1 MKSVRKMKVS
11 SPRRKSP
18 RRHMR
23 RYDGDWKSNVKSV
36 GSNVA
41 SKVKSIGSSVASSVK
56 SAGSSVA
63 SSANK
68 AMKKYNITLAENH
81 LKKLKDDFEKAKD
94 IKNIQN
100 LDEKVKKDIQN
111 LNEKLKKDIQNLDE
125 KLKKDIQN
133 LNEKLKKDIQNL
145 NN

>member
-100 LDEKVKKDIQN
+100 LSEPYKKSIDETIA
-111 LNEKLKKDIQNLDE
+111 EILK
-125 KLKKDIQN
+125 
-133 LNEKLKKDIQNL
+133 
-145 NN
+145 